1 MLNKWGYFCLIFD
14 IIKCII
20 EEIDKEKSKFH
31 YRLKWFIIHQLILLS
46 IKKKM
51 VMISFQNWIQYF
63 NRLYFMDPHKWKTS
77 DVGEKIIG
85 IRRMNI
91 HHKND
96 LIKINLY
103 ILKYPQN
110 LLKIKPLNF
119 LEKIIIWTMM
129 KFNQLLIG

>member
-1 MLNKWGYFCLIFD
+1 
-14 IIKCII
+14 
-20 EEIDKEKSKFH
+20 
-31 YRLKWFIIHQLILLS
+31 
-46 IKKKM
+46 
-51 VMISFQNWIQYF
+51 MISFQNWIQYF

-77 DVGEKIIG
+77 DVGEKIIC

-119 LEKIIIWTMM
+119 LEKIII
-129 KFNQLLIG
+129 